1 MSIHMCMS
9 IHMPPAISKALRSCR
24 EPPDWAYRKFQVYR
38 GRPALAADGAAKA
51 VEHIAE
57 SIVPFQMHDKFN
69 EPHRHASQ
77 RDKYANNIDP
87 TELPCQLPCHL
98 VAVLRRRSLNR

>member
-38 GRPALAADGAAKA
+38 GRPAPAADGAAKA

-57 SIVPFQMHDKFN
+57 SIVRFKCTTNSMNHTVTQASATSMPIISIQLSCHVSCHVISSPFCGAAH
-69 EPHRHASQ
+69 
-77 RDKYANNIDP
+77 
-87 TELPCQLPCHL
+87 
-98 VAVLRRRSLNR
+98 